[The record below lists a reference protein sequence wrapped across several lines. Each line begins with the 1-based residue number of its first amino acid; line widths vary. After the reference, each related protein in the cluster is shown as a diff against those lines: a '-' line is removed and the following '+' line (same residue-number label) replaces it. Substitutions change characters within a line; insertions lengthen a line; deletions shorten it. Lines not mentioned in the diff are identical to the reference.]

1 MRQVIHVD
9 KSGGCHDLLTNKLH
23 GSVS

>member
-9 KSGGCHDLLTNKLH
+9 KSGGFHDLLTNKLH